1 MLGPTHM
8 SSVIGDSSLPTFTPP
23 PFPVRRFTIA
33 EYEEMTRQGILTEDS
48 NVELLQGW
56 IVPKMPK
63 HPPHDGTIDLI
74 SYLLSRL
81 LPLGWFVRVQNS
93 VVTSDSIPEPDLA
106 IVRGRPGNYRDLHPT
121 GRDVAVIIEVADSTV
136 QRDRIKAAIYADA
149 GIPWYWI
156 VNLEELQVEIFSEPI
171 GSGDNSRYRTRNVVK
186 GEQPLPVVL
195 DGVAAGELRAREVL
209 E

>member
-1 MLGPTHM
+1 M
-8 SSVIGDSSLPTFTPP
+8 SSIIGDSPLPYFGPP
-23 PFPVRRFTIA
+23 PFPVRRFSIA
-33 EYEEMTRQGILTEDS
+33 EYEEMTRQGILTEDD

-74 SYLLSRL
+74 NFLLSKL

-106 IVRGRPGNYRDLHPT
+106 VVRGQPGDFRGQHPT
-121 GRDVAVIIEVADSTV
+121 GRDVALIIEVADSTV
-136 QRDRIKAAIYADA
+136 QRDRTKAAIYADA

-156 VNLEELQVEIFSEPI
+156 VNLEELQVEVYSDPT
-171 GSGDNSRYRTRNVVK
+171 GSGATARYRTRGMATGDDSLNVFL
-186 GEQPLPVVL
+186 GDALA
-195 DGVAAGELRAREVL
+195 GVLRASEIL